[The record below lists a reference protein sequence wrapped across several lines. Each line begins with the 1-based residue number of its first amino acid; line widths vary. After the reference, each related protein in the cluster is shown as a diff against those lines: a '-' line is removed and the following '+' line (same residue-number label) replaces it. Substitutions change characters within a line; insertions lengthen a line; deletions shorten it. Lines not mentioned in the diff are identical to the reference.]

1 MSAFS
6 SALYCSLEPEQDA
19 AALRQLK
26 PILEATGAELT
37 IMGCVEEPSGLQRM
51 FKRSGQ
57 VDQIVEAARGA
68 ERERLERFAK
78 RVHLDDADVRVDSGT
93 AAIAIIHQ
101 VLRAEHD
108 LVVVGAGVETPHKA
122 TIKRLLRKC
131 PAPVWVIRPSRAR
144 KPRVMAAVNPEPAE
158 LDLNLDI
165 MATAATMHELV
176 GGELHVVH
184 AWELYGEDSL
194 RYSAF
199 MHLPEDDVE
208 KMLAQE
214 LEGRTQA
221 LDELVAS
228 PSIARWPWRKHLRK
242 GRPAVAVVDAVA
254 DQKINLLVLGTVARG
269 GIPGLVMGNTAE
281 TILDK
286 VTCSVL
292 ALKPDGFV
300 SPIAH
305 PNDG

>member
-1 MSAFS
+1 
-6 SALYCSLEPEQDA
+6 
-19 AALRQLK
+19 
-26 PILEATGAELT
+26 
-37 IMGCVEEPSGLQRM
+37 
-51 FKRSGQ
+51 
-57 VDQIVEAARGA
+57 
-68 ERERLERFAK
+68 
-78 RVHLDDADVRVDSGT
+78 
-93 AAIAIIHQ
+93 
-101 VLRAEHD
+101 
-108 LVVVGAGVETPHKA
+108 
-122 TIKRLLRKC
+122 
-131 PAPVWVIRPSRAR
+131 
-144 KPRVMAAVNPEPAE
+144 
-158 LDLNLDI
+158 
-165 MATAATMHELV
+165 
-176 GGELHVVH
+176 
-184 AWELYGEDSL
+184 
-194 RYSAF
+194 F